1 MKLVSEKHFYKERYL
16 KLNAIGITEKQ
27 MIRALNME
35 FKIVMIAPY
44 VLGAL
49 LGYLYIVI
57 SSFYTPVFMYFARD
71 LFGFI
76 VIFLVFE
83 WSIYVVS
90 FKRFYKS
97 IIK

>member
-44 VLGAL
+44 VLGAFMLCL
-49 LGYLYIVI
+49 L
-57 SSFYTPVFMYFARD
+57 R
-71 LFGFI
+71 GFI
-76 VIFLVFE
+76 NRL
-83 WSIYVVS
+83 
-90 FKRFYKS
+90 
-97 IIK
+97 